1 VAKFS
6 SERRPKGVNIEVL
19 HKEIDLIQGCINRLS
34 QNSFLLKGWYVSI
47 IVVLLAVSSQVA
59 IGNAL
64 LVVICVLATLLF
76 WILDGYYLRL
86 EKLYRE
92 LYKWVIRERQS
103 GSTEYLYDLD
113 TERFKGSVK
122 SVPVLMRSKS
132 LVCFYGISV
141 GILVLFFA
149 GRFAG
154 WF

>member
-1 VAKFS
+1 VN
-6 SERRPKGVNIEVL
+6 SEAL
-19 HKEIDLIQGCINRLS
+19 HKEIDLIQGCISRFS

-47 IVVLLAVSSQVA
+47 IVVLAAISSTVA

-64 LVVICVLATLLF
+64 LAVICILASLLF

-92 LYKWVIRERQS
+92 LYKWVIQARQEKNNER
-103 GSTEYLYDLD
+103 LYDLD
-113 TERFKGSVK
+113 TKRFEGQVGK
-122 SVPVLMRSKS
+122 VPAVMWTPS
-132 LVCFYGISV
+132 LRYFYGISV
-141 GILVLFFA
+141 AVLVLFFV